1 VSNLFCQSMASTQFL
16 CSNIL
21 FLVAGFSRA
30 ELNTV
35 GIKDIG
41 MSLLILLII
50 QSGLTLLHSNRNI

>member
-1 VSNLFCQSMASTQFL
+1 VSNLFCQSTASTQFI

-35 GIKDIG
+35 RIKDIKIG
-41 MSLLILLII
+41 TIDFVNYIITINFASLE
-50 QSGLTLLHSNRNI
+50 